1 MNIAV
6 IGCGYVGLVTGA
18 CLSRLGNSV
27 TCIDKN
33 FKKIRDLRRSK
44 IDFYEHGL
52 KEIINNQIKKRS
64 LTFSSNLKNIGD
76 FEIIFICVD
85 TPAYGNGRPNLKNF
99 NNVIREIL
107 FLANSKTNTTIVIK
121 STVPVGTSDKIYN
134 QIKRFNSEKNSDLKV
149 LTNPEF
155 LKEGSAVSDF
165 MRPDRI
171 ILGANDKKAF
181 KKLELLYGPLNKKS
195 NKIILM
201 SPSSA
206 ELAKLSSNAFLATK
220 ISFINEIARLADASN
235 ANIHEVRK
243 GIGADKR
250 IGNDFLYSGLG
261 YGGSCFPKDIQNLIN
276 SQKNFNIPS
285 DILSAT
291 KQVNEKQI
299 DYFIAK
305 INSYFKKNSIGNIN
319 FAVWGVAFKPETTDL
334 RNSLSISLI
343 NELGNRAAGFKIY
356 DPMCEK
362 KDILQEIDNLKNV
375 KVSKNKYSAL
385 NGCQALIIATEW
397 KEFWHPDF
405 KKLENKVIFDG
416 RNILNVNQLRKYNI
430 EYFGI
435 GV

>member
-1 MNIAV
+1 M
-6 IGCGYVGLVTGA
+6 
-18 CLSRLGNSV
+18 
-27 TCIDKN
+27 
-33 FKKIRDLRRSK
+33 
-44 IDFYEHGL
+44 
-52 KEIINNQIKKRS
+52 
-64 LTFSSNLKNIGD
+64 
-76 FEIIFICVD
+76 
-85 TPAYGNGRPNLKNF
+85 
-99 NNVIREIL
+99 
-107 FLANSKTNTTIVIK
+107 
-121 STVPVGTSDKIYN
+121 
-134 QIKRFNSEKNSDLKV
+134 
-149 LTNPEF
+149 TNPEF

-362 KDILQEIDNLKNV
+362 KRH
-375 KVSKNKYSAL
+375 SS
-385 NGCQALIIATEW
+385 
-397 KEFWHPDF
+397 
-405 KKLENKVIFDG
+405 
-416 RNILNVNQLRKYNI
+416 RN
-430 EYFGI
+430 
-435 GV
+435 

>member
-1 MNIAV
+1 M
-6 IGCGYVGLVTGA
+6 
-18 CLSRLGNSV
+18 
-27 TCIDKN
+27 
-33 FKKIRDLRRSK
+33 
-44 IDFYEHGL
+44 
-52 KEIINNQIKKRS
+52 
-64 LTFSSNLKNIGD
+64 
-76 FEIIFICVD
+76 
-85 TPAYGNGRPNLKNF
+85 
-99 NNVIREIL
+99 
-107 FLANSKTNTTIVIK
+107 
-121 STVPVGTSDKIYN
+121 
-134 QIKRFNSEKNSDLKV
+134 
-149 LTNPEF
+149 TNPEF

-305 INSYFKKNSIGNIN
+305 INSYF
-319 FAVWGVAFKPETTDL
+319 
-334 RNSLSISLI
+334 
-343 NELGNRAAGFKIY
+343 
-356 DPMCEK
+356 
-362 KDILQEIDNLKNV
+362 
-375 KVSKNKYSAL
+375 
-385 NGCQALIIATEW
+385 
-397 KEFWHPDF
+397 
-405 KKLENKVIFDG
+405 
-416 RNILNVNQLRKYNI
+416 
-430 EYFGI
+430 
-435 GV
+435 

>member
-1 MNIAV
+1 
-6 IGCGYVGLVTGA
+6 
-18 CLSRLGNSV
+18 
-27 TCIDKN
+27 
-33 FKKIRDLRRSK
+33 
-44 IDFYEHGL
+44 
-52 KEIINNQIKKRS
+52 
-64 LTFSSNLKNIGD
+64 
-76 FEIIFICVD
+76 
-85 TPAYGNGRPNLKNF
+85 
-99 NNVIREIL
+99 
-107 FLANSKTNTTIVIK
+107 
-121 STVPVGTSDKIYN
+121 
-134 QIKRFNSEKNSDLKV
+134 
-149 LTNPEF
+149 
-155 LKEGSAVSDF
+155 

-276 SQKNFNIPS
+276 TQKNFNIPS

-305 INSYFKKNSIGNIN
+305 INSYFKKK
-319 FAVWGVAFKPETTDL
+319 F
-334 RNSLSISLI
+334 
-343 NELGNRAAGFKIY
+343 Y
-356 DPMCEK
+356 
-362 KDILQEIDNLKNV
+362 
-375 KVSKNKYSAL
+375 
-385 NGCQALIIATEW
+385 
-397 KEFWHPDF
+397 
-405 KKLENKVIFDG
+405 
-416 RNILNVNQLRKYNI
+416 RKYQLCSLGSCFQTRN
-430 EYFGI
+430 Y
-435 GV
+435 